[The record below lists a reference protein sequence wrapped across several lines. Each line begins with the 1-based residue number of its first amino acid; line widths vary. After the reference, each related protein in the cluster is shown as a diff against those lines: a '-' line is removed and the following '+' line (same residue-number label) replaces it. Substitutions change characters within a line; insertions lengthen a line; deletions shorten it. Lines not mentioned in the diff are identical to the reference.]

1 MIIDVDESVGCQRP
15 QAASAAAKDVL
26 KIDGIA
32 PLDGRDVDAPWAHQ
46 LLDDVGAQHIVEIQ
60 MHRYWY
66 ALAALLGADL
76 AQASVTGYC
85 PLAALLRSIGIRF
98 GAAFQA

>member
-1 MIIDVDESVGCQRP
+1 MNTHINIDRLVLGC
-15 QAASAAAKDVL
+15 AGSLIVAS
-26 KIDGIA
+26 I
-32 PLDGRDVDAPWAHQ
+32 
-46 LLDDVGAQHIVEIQ
+46 LLGNL
-60 MHRYWY
+60 MHPYWY